1 MKKIFIVCMVII
13 ILPML
18 TASPSAKIYKYID
31 KNGQKRWT
39 DDLSQIPVEQRES
52 AEQIESIGNDSQKAS
67 TNPDNHETDAIPET
81 DPSDDTTD
89 LTLESLLKEK
99 SALEKQYQRIV
110 EERKQIEAI
119 KAQKGDATQR
129 EELRKKISVY
139 NAKTKQYEIRLEAYN
154 AKADAYNKK
163 INPTNKP
170 PTP

>member
-1 MKKIFIVCMVII
+1 MKKIVIVCMVII

-18 TASPSAKIYKYID
+18 ATSLFAQIYKYTD

-39 DDLSQIPVEQRES
+39 DDLGQIPVEQRQS
-52 AEQIESIGNDSQKAS
+52 AEQVESIRDVSQEAPAKQK
-67 TNPDNHETDAIPET
+67 NHETVAIPNT
-81 DPSDDTTD
+81 DSSGDTTN

-99 SALEKQYQRIV
+99 SELEKQYQLIV
-110 EERKQIEAI
+110 EERKQIEEI
-119 KAQKGDATQR
+119 KAQKNDAAQR
-129 EELRKKISVY
+129 QELKKKISAY

-154 AKADAYNKK
+154 AKAEAYNKK

>member
-1 MKKIFIVCMVII
+1 MKKIFIVCMAII

-18 TASPSAKIYKYID
+18 TTSLFAQIYKYID

-39 DDLSQIPVEQRES
+39 DDLSQVPIEQRES
-52 AEQIESIGNDSQKAS
+52 AEQVESIKDVSQEAP
-67 TNPDNHETDAIPET
+67 TDQETVAIPKT
-81 DPSDDTTD
+81 DPPDDTTK

-99 SALEKQYQRIV
+99 SELEKQYQLIV
-110 EERKQIEAI
+110 EERKQIEEI

-129 EELRKKISVY
+129 EELRKKISAY
-139 NAKTKQYEIRLEAYN
+139 NAKTKQYEIRLEAYK
-154 AKADAYNKK
+154 AKADAFNKK